1 MSKNNKFSET
11 SASRYSLALYELAE
25 ESKIITDV
33 EKQVFLLNEIISSS
47 LEFKSLLK
55 NPTSSQQDQINVL
68 SKISDHYG
76 FNILLK
82 NFLCFLVEKKRLF
95 FLKNILRNFVDI
107 CSQQR
112 GEIKAKLVAAK
123 QLNENEINKIK
134 DELSK
139 DFTKKIK
146 LDYKYDP
153 SLIGGLIIQVGSL
166 MIDTSIKSKLK
177 QLEIKMIGA

>member
-1 MSKNNKFSET
+1 MSKNKNFSDT
-11 SASRYSLALYELAE
+11 AASRYSLALYELAE
-25 ESKIITDV
+25 ENKNVQEIENQSSAVIK
-33 EKQVFLLNEIISSS
+33 LLDNSEDFES
-47 LEFKSLLK
+47 LIK
-55 NPTSSQQDQINVL
+55 NPTNKKEDQINIL
-68 SKISDHYG
+68 NKISENYN

-82 NFLCFLVEKKRLF
+82 NFLCFLVEKRRLF
-95 FLKNILRNFVDI
+95 FLRNILRNFLDT
-107 CSQQR
+107 CSQKR
-112 GEIKAKLVAAK
+112 GEVKAKLIAAK
-123 QLNENEINKIK
+123 QLSDNEVNRIK

-139 DFTKKIK
+139 DFTNKVK